1 MSLLAII
8 IPVGF
13 AGLLAGSEYLMARN
27 SKWDVLGQKF
37 RNTSAPPNPWRG
49 CRFVQMEIQEG
60 NRLKRTTYG
69 HGYSRK
75 WLDQV
80 WAQAFPKVLVSV
92 GPAGLYLKRQP
103 WNFQHH
109 QMLIPWSRFAS
120 VQTISATQHVTES
133 VGRQYGIAG
142 DKFREKMPNV
152 IAGAIDKLA
161 GDVVELRL
169 SDPKLRIELPA
180 QAVGNWEQY
189 AAAKPKAPAPQPSS
203 LVGAR

>member
-1 MSLLAII
+1 MSLFAII

-27 SKWDVLGQKF
+27 SKWDVLAQRF
-37 RNTSAPPNPWRG
+37 RNTSAPPNAWRG

-69 HGYSRK
+69 HAYSRSP
-75 WLDQV
+75 LDQI
-80 WAQAFPKVLVSV
+80 WAEVFPRVLVSI

-109 QMLIPWSRFAS
+109 QILIPWSRFAS
-120 VQTISATQHVTES
+120 IQTISATQHATES
-133 VGRQYGIAG
+133 VGRQLGLAG
-142 DKFREKMPNV
+142 EKFRANMPNV
-152 IAGAIDKLA
+152 ISGAIDKLA

-169 SDPKLRIELPA
+169 ADPKLRIELPA

-189 AAAKPKAPAPQPSS
+189 AAAKPKTPARPSSS
-203 LVGAR
+203 LVGAV

>member
-13 AGLLAGSEYLMARN
+13 AGLLVGSEYLMARN

-37 RNTSAPPNPWRG
+37 RNAFAPPNPWRD
-49 CRFVQMEIQEG
+49 CRFLQMEIQEG

-69 HGYSRK
+69 HARSRK

-80 WAQAFPKVLVSV
+80 WAKAFPKVLVSI

-103 WNFQHH
+103 WNFQHP
-109 QMLIPWSRFAS
+109 QILIPWSRLAS
-120 VQTISATQHVTES
+120 IQTISGTKHLTDS
-133 VGRQYGIAG
+133 VGRQHGFAG
-142 DKFREKMPNV
+142 EKFRANMPNV
-152 IAGAIDKLA
+152 ISGAIDKLT
-161 GDVVELRL
+161 GDFVELRL
-169 SDPKLRIELPA
+169 SDPKLRVEIPA

-203 LVGAR
+203 LVGV